1 MSKNLQYRVLWIE
14 DDPNFKD
21 SFEKVAASEGIVMTH
36 YEDWETASSY
46 LNQYIEEIDA
56 VVFDAH
62 CKIRKGETVG
72 NDSFL
77 HIAVVEMLLIF
88 AKHHTVRPWY
98 ILSAGTM
105 NRFSDVTTIIESY
118 RSQYIENWG
127 ELVYTK
133 TRPNVFSK
141 EFSDEF
147 GNPSGPNEMDL
158 LKRIKE
164 VCSQHVH
171 NIALARH
178 RDTLQYIGI
187 HSLIKGH
194 SRKFL
199 LHLLDAFYEP
209 QKYIGYSFAGNPIR
223 RIFECLVRA
232 AVELGIIPEETIAGG
247 NVKCMEASR
256 FLCGENP
263 IDLPYRF
270 GFANER
276 ILDVSES
283 SMLITI
289 LTSTNV
295 GSHESANDY
304 NENDVTLNEDNRDE
318 YAGCALLMCRII
330 KAFGKYAEYHKDRA
344 QNTAK
349 WVKNPNILEGHH
361 GILCKS
367 GNEWFVDECLIS
379 NSRNF
384 FSEGEEIELNDV
396 VFNSNL
402 TSGSPF
408 LFFAKKPKKISSRS

>member
-1 MSKNLQYRVLWIE
+1 MSENLQYRVLWIE

-105 NRFSDVTTIIESY
+105 NRFSDITTIIESY

-133 TRPNVFSK
+133 TRPDVFSK

-147 GNPSGPNEMDL
+147 SNPSGPNEMDL

-164 VCSQHVH
+164 VCSLHVH

-178 RDTLQYIGI
+178 RDTLQYLGI
-187 HSLIKGH
+187 HSLIKG
-194 SRKFL
+194 
-199 LHLLDAFYEP
+199 
-209 QKYIGYSFAGNPIR
+209 QK
-223 RIFECLVRA
+223 
-232 AVELGIIPEETIAGG
+232 
-247 NVKCMEASR
+247 
-256 FLCGENP
+256 
-263 IDLPYRF
+263 
-270 GFANER
+270 
-276 ILDVSES
+276 S
-283 SMLITI
+283 S
-289 LTSTNV
+289 
-295 GSHESANDY
+295 
-304 NENDVTLNEDNRDE
+304 
-318 YAGCALLMCRII
+318 
-330 KAFGKYAEYHKDRA
+330 
-344 QNTAK
+344 
-349 WVKNPNILEGHH
+349 
-361 GILCKS
+361 
-367 GNEWFVDECLIS
+367 
-379 NSRNF
+379 
-384 FSEGEEIELNDV
+384 
-396 VFNSNL
+396 
-402 TSGSPF
+402 
-408 LFFAKKPKKISSRS
+408 

>member
-1 MSKNLQYRVLWIE
+1 MSENLQYRVLWIE

-105 NRFSDVTTIIESY
+105 NRFSDITTIIESY

-133 TRPNVFSK
+133 TRPDVFSK

-147 GNPSGPNEMDL
+147 SNPSGPNEMDL

-164 VCSQHVH
+164 VCSLHVH

-178 RDTLQYIGI
+178 RDTLQYLGI

-199 LHLLDAFYEP
+199 LHLLSAFYEP

-232 AVELGIIPEETIAGG
+232 GVELGIIPEETTAGG

-263 IDLPYRF
+263 KELPYRY
-270 GFANER
+270 GLLGER
-276 ILDVSES
+276 ILDATES

-295 GSHESANDY
+295 ASHESAEDY
-304 NENDVTLNEDNRDE
+304 EENEVTLTEDNRDE
-318 YAGCALLMCRII
+318 FSGCALLMCRVI
-330 KAFGKYAEYHKDRA
+330 KAFGRYAESHKDIEENKFKWKPNP
-344 QNTAK
+344 NTVEGKELTIQSAGNILYAGDCLLPVK
-349 WVKNPNILEGHH
+349 SWLHPGNKVILKDVVLNTDVSAGPFPFFCKNPQTP
-361 GILCKS
+361 K
-367 GNEWFVDECLIS
+367 
-379 NSRNF
+379 
-384 FSEGEEIELNDV
+384 
-396 VFNSNL
+396 
-402 TSGSPF
+402 
-408 LFFAKKPKKISSRS
+408 AKR

>member
-1 MSKNLQYRVLWIE
+1 MSENLQYRVLWIE

-105 NRFSDVTTIIESY
+105 NRFSDITTIIESY

-133 TRPNVFSK
+133 TRPDVFSK

-147 GNPSGPNEMDL
+147 SNPSGPNEMDL

-164 VCSQHVH
+164 VCSLHVH

-178 RDTLQYIGI
+178 RDTLQYLGI

-199 LHLLDAFYEP
+199 LHLLSAFYEP

-232 AVELGIIPEETIAGG
+232 GVELGIIPEETTAGG

-263 IDLPYRF
+263 KELPYRY
-270 GFANER
+270 GLLGER
-276 ILDVSES
+276 ILDATES

-295 GSHESANDY
+295 ASHESAEDY
-304 NENDVTLNEDNRDE
+304 EEDEVTLTEDNRDE
-318 YAGCALLMCRII
+318 FSGCALLMCRVI
-330 KAFGKYAEYHKDRA
+330 KAFGRYAESHKDIEENKFKWKPNP
-344 QNTAK
+344 NTVEGKELTIQSAGNILYAGDCLLPVK
-349 WVKNPNILEGHH
+349 SWLHPGNKVILRDVVLNIDVSAGPFPFFCKNPQTP
-361 GILCKS
+361 K
-367 GNEWFVDECLIS
+367 
-379 NSRNF
+379 
-384 FSEGEEIELNDV
+384 
-396 VFNSNL
+396 
-402 TSGSPF
+402 
-408 LFFAKKPKKISSRS
+408 AKR

>member
-1 MSKNLQYRVLWIE
+1 MSENLQYRVLWIE

-105 NRFSDVTTIIESY
+105 NRFSDITTIIESY

-133 TRPNVFSK
+133 TRPDVFSK

-147 GNPSGPNEMDL
+147 SNPTGPNEMDL

-164 VCSQHVH
+164 VCSLHVH

-178 RDTLQYIGI
+178 RDTLQYLGI

-199 LHLLDAFYEP
+199 LHLLSAFYEP

-232 AVELGIIPEETIAGG
+232 GVELGIIPEETTAGG

-263 IDLPYRF
+263 KELPYRY
-270 GFANER
+270 GLLGER
-276 ILDVSES
+276 ILDATES

-295 GSHESANDY
+295 ASHESAEDY
-304 NENDVTLNEDNRDE
+304 EEDEVTLTEDNRDE
-318 YAGCALLMCRII
+318 FSGCALLMCRVI
-330 KAFGKYAEYHKDRA
+330 KAFGRYAESHRDIDENKSMWKPNP
-344 QNTAK
+344 NTVEGKELTIQAVSNLLFAGNCLLPDK
-349 WVKNPNILEGHH
+349 SWLISGNKVILRDVVLNTSTSADSFPFFCKNPQTP
-361 GILCKS
+361 K
-367 GNEWFVDECLIS
+367 
-379 NSRNF
+379 
-384 FSEGEEIELNDV
+384 
-396 VFNSNL
+396 
-402 TSGSPF
+402 
-408 LFFAKKPKKISSRS
+408 AKR

>member
-1 MSKNLQYRVLWIE
+1 MSENLQYRVLWIE

-105 NRFSDVTTIIESY
+105 NRFSDITTIIESY

-133 TRPNVFSK
+133 TRPDVFSK

-147 GNPSGPNEMDL
+147 SNPSGPNEMDL

-164 VCSQHVH
+164 VCSLHVH

-178 RDTLQYIGI
+178 RDTLQYLGI

-199 LHLLDAFYEP
+199 LHLLSAFYEP

-232 AVELGIIPEETIAGG
+232 GVELGIIPEETTAGG

-263 IDLPYRF
+263 KELPYRY
-270 GFANER
+270 GLLGER
-276 ILDVSES
+276 ILDATES

-295 GSHESANDY
+295 ASHESAEDY
-304 NENDVTLNEDNRDE
+304 EEDEVTLTEDNRDE
-318 YAGCALLMCRII
+318 FSGCALLMCRVI
-330 KAFGKYAEYHKDRA
+330 KAFGRYAESHKDIEENKLKWKPNP
-344 QNTAK
+344 NTVEGKELTIQSAGSILYAGDCLLPVK
-349 WVKNPNILEGHH
+349 SWLHPGNKVILRDVVLNIDVSAGPFPFFCKNPQTP
-361 GILCKS
+361 K
-367 GNEWFVDECLIS
+367 
-379 NSRNF
+379 
-384 FSEGEEIELNDV
+384 
-396 VFNSNL
+396 
-402 TSGSPF
+402 
-408 LFFAKKPKKISSRS
+408 AKR

>member
-1 MSKNLQYRVLWIE
+1 MSENLQYRVLWIE

-105 NRFSDVTTIIESY
+105 NRFSDITTIIESY

-133 TRPNVFSK
+133 TRPDVFSK

-147 GNPSGPNEMDL
+147 SNPSGPNEMDL

-164 VCSQHVH
+164 VCSLHVH

-178 RDTLQYIGI
+178 RDTLQYLGI

-199 LHLLDAFYEP
+199 LHLLSAFYEP
-209 QKYIGYSFAGNPIR
+209 KKYIGYSFAGNPIR

-232 AVELGIIPEETIAGG
+232 GVELGIIPEETTAGG

-263 IDLPYRF
+263 KELPYRY
-270 GFANER
+270 GLLGER
-276 ILDVSES
+276 ILDAPES

-295 GSHESANDY
+295 ASHESAEDY
-304 NENDVTLNEDNRDE
+304 EEDEVTLTEDNRDE
-318 YAGCALLMCRII
+318 FSGCALLMCRVI
-330 KAFGKYAEYHKDRA
+330 KAFGRYAESHKDIEENKFKWKPNP
-344 QNTAK
+344 NTVEGKELTIQSAGNILYAGDCLLPVK
-349 WVKNPNILEGHH
+349 SWLHPGNKVILKDVVLNTDVSAGPFPFFCKNPQTP
-361 GILCKS
+361 K
-367 GNEWFVDECLIS
+367 
-379 NSRNF
+379 
-384 FSEGEEIELNDV
+384 
-396 VFNSNL
+396 
-402 TSGSPF
+402 
-408 LFFAKKPKKISSRS
+408 AKR

>member
-1 MSKNLQYRVLWIE
+1 MSENLQYRVLWIE

-105 NRFSDVTTIIESY
+105 NRFSDITTIIESY

-133 TRPNVFSK
+133 TRPDVFSK

-147 GNPSGPNEMDL
+147 SNPSGPNEMDL

-164 VCSQHVH
+164 VCSLHVH

-178 RDTLQYIGI
+178 RDTLQYLGI

-199 LHLLDAFYEP
+199 LHLLSAFYEP

-232 AVELGIIPEETIAGG
+232 GVELGIIPEETTAGG

-263 IDLPYRF
+263 KELPYRY
-270 GFANER
+270 GLLGER
-276 ILDVSES
+276 ILDATES

-295 GSHESANDY
+295 ASHESAEDY
-304 NENDVTLNEDNRDE
+304 EEDEVTLTEDNRDE
-318 YAGCALLMCRII
+318 FSGCALLMCRVI
-330 KAFGKYAEYHKDRA
+330 KAFGRYAESHRDIDENKSMWKPNP
-344 QNTAK
+344 NTVEGKELTIQAVSNLLFVGNCLLPDK
-349 WVKNPNILEGHH
+349 SWLISGNKVILRDVVLNTSTSADSFPFFCKNPQTP
-361 GILCKS
+361 K
-367 GNEWFVDECLIS
+367 
-379 NSRNF
+379 
-384 FSEGEEIELNDV
+384 
-396 VFNSNL
+396 
-402 TSGSPF
+402 
-408 LFFAKKPKKISSRS
+408 AKR

>member
-1 MSKNLQYRVLWIE
+1 MSEKLQYRVLWIE

-21 SFEKVAASEGIVMTH
+21 SFEKVAASEGVVMTH

-88 AKHHTVRPWY
+88 AKHHTIRPWY

-178 RDTLQYIGI
+178 RDTLQYLGI

-199 LHLLDAFYEP
+199 LHLLGAFYEP

-232 AVELGIIPEETIAGG
+232 GVELGIIPEEAIVGG

-263 IDLPYRF
+263 IDLPYRY
-270 GFANER
+270 GLANER

-295 GSHESANDY
+295 GSHESAQDY
-304 NENDVTLNEDNRDE
+304 KENDVTLNEDNRDE
-318 YAGCALLMCRII
+318 YAGCALLTCRII
-330 KAFGKYAEYHKDRA
+330 KAFGKYAESHKDRTR
-344 QNTAK
+344 NTAK
-349 WVKNPNILEGHH
+349 WVKNPNTLEGHR

-367 GNEWFVDECLIS
+367 GNEWFVEDCLIP
-379 NSRNF
+379 NSKNSF
-384 FSEGEEIELNDV
+384 LEGEEIELNDI

-408 LFFAKKPKKISSRS
+408 LFFAKRPKKIRNK

>member
-1 MSKNLQYRVLWIE
+1 MSENLQYRVLWIE

-105 NRFSDVTTIIESY
+105 NRFSDITTIIESY
-118 RSQYIENWG
+118 RCQYIENWG

-133 TRPNVFSK
+133 TRPDVFSK

-147 GNPSGPNEMDL
+147 SNPSGPNEMDL

-164 VCSQHVH
+164 VCSLHVH

-178 RDTLQYIGI
+178 RDTLQYLGI

-199 LHLLDAFYEP
+199 LHLLSAFYEP

-232 AVELGIIPEETIAGG
+232 GVELGIIPEETTAGG

-263 IDLPYRF
+263 KELPYRY
-270 GFANER
+270 GLLGER
-276 ILDVSES
+276 ILDATES

-295 GSHESANDY
+295 ASHESAEDY
-304 NENDVTLNEDNRDE
+304 EEDEVTLTEDNRDE
-318 YAGCALLMCRII
+318 FSGCALLMCRVI
-330 KAFGKYAEYHKDRA
+330 KAFGRYAESHKDIEENKFKWKPNP
-344 QNTAK
+344 NTVEGKELTIQSAGNILYAGDCLLPIK
-349 WVKNPNILEGHH
+349 SWLHPGNKVILKDVVLNTDVSAGPFPFFCKNPQTP
-361 GILCKS
+361 K
-367 GNEWFVDECLIS
+367 
-379 NSRNF
+379 
-384 FSEGEEIELNDV
+384 
-396 VFNSNL
+396 
-402 TSGSPF
+402 
-408 LFFAKKPKKISSRS
+408 AKR

>member
-1 MSKNLQYRVLWIE
+1 MSENLQYRVLWIE

-105 NRFSDVTTIIESY
+105 NRFSDITTIIESY

-133 TRPNVFSK
+133 TRPDVFSK

-147 GNPSGPNEMDL
+147 SNPSGPNEMDL

-164 VCSQHVH
+164 VCSLHVH

-178 RDTLQYIGI
+178 RDTLQYLGI

-199 LHLLDAFYEP
+199 LHLLSAFYEP

-232 AVELGIIPEETIAGG
+232 GVELGIIPEETTAGG

-263 IDLPYRF
+263 KELPYRY
-270 GFANER
+270 GLLGER
-276 ILDVSES
+276 ILDATES

-295 GSHESANDY
+295 ASHESSEDY
-304 NENDVTLNEDNRDE
+304 EEDEVTLTEDNRDE
-318 YAGCALLMCRII
+318 FSGCALLMCRVI
-330 KAFGKYAEYHKDRA
+330 KAFGRYAESHKDIEENKLKWKPNP
-344 QNTAK
+344 NTVEGKELTIQSAGSILYAGDCLLPVK
-349 WVKNPNILEGHH
+349 SWLHPGNKVILRDVVLNIDVSAGPFPFFCKNPQTP
-361 GILCKS
+361 K
-367 GNEWFVDECLIS
+367 
-379 NSRNF
+379 
-384 FSEGEEIELNDV
+384 
-396 VFNSNL
+396 
-402 TSGSPF
+402 
-408 LFFAKKPKKISSRS
+408 AKR

>member
-1 MSKNLQYRVLWIE
+1 MSEKLQYQVLWIE

-21 SFEKVAASEGIVMTH
+21 SFEKVAASEGVVMTH

-133 TRPNVFSK
+133 TRPNIFSK

-147 GNPSGPNEMDL
+147 GNPSGPNEIDL

-178 RDTLQYIGI
+178 RDTLQYLGI

-199 LHLLDAFYEP
+199 LHLLGAFYEP

-232 AVELGIIPEETIAGG
+232 GVELGIIPEETISGG

-263 IDLPYRF
+263 IELPYRY
-270 GFANER
+270 GLSNER
-276 ILDVSES
+276 ILDISES

-304 NENDVTLNEDNRDE
+304 KENDVTLNEDNRDE

-330 KAFGKYAEYHKDRA
+330 KAFGKYAESHKDKA
-344 QNTAK
+344 QNIAK
-349 WVKNPNILEGHH
+349 WIKNPNTLEEYH

-367 GNEWFVDECLIS
+367 GNEWFVDDCLIS

-384 FSEGEEIELNDV
+384 FSEGDEIELNDI

-408 LFFAKKPKKISSRS
+408 LFFAKRPKKFRNK

>member
-1 MSKNLQYRVLWIE
+1 MSENLQYRVLWIE

-105 NRFSDVTTIIESY
+105 NRFSDITTIIESY

-133 TRPNVFSK
+133 TRPDVFSK

-147 GNPSGPNEMDL
+147 SNPSGPNEMDL

-164 VCSQHVH
+164 VCSLHVH

-178 RDTLQYIGI
+178 RDTLQYLGI
-187 HSLIKGH
+187 HSIIKGH

-199 LHLLDAFYEP
+199 LHLLSASYEP

-232 AVELGIIPEETIAGG
+232 GVELGIIPEETTAGG

-263 IDLPYRF
+263 KELPYRY
-270 GFANER
+270 GLLGER
-276 ILDVSES
+276 ILDATES

-295 GSHESANDY
+295 ASHESAEDY
-304 NENDVTLNEDNRDE
+304 EEDEVTLTEDNRDE
-318 YAGCALLMCRII
+318 FSGCALLMCRVI
-330 KAFGKYAEYHKDRA
+330 KAFGRYAESHRDIDENKSMWKPNP
-344 QNTAK
+344 NTVEGKELTIQAVSNLLFAGNCLLPDK
-349 WVKNPNILEGHH
+349 SWLIPGNKVILRDVVLNTSTSADSFPFFCKNPQTP
-361 GILCKS
+361 K
-367 GNEWFVDECLIS
+367 
-379 NSRNF
+379 
-384 FSEGEEIELNDV
+384 
-396 VFNSNL
+396 
-402 TSGSPF
+402 
-408 LFFAKKPKKISSRS
+408 AKR

>member
-1 MSKNLQYRVLWIE
+1 MSENLQYRVLWIE

-36 YEDWETASSY
+36 YEDWDTASSY

-62 CKIRKGETVG
+62 CKIREGETVG

-133 TRPNVFSK
+133 TRPDVFSK

-178 RDTLQYIGI
+178 RDTLQYLGI

-232 AVELGIIPEETIAGG
+232 GVELGIIPEETIAGG

-367 GNEWFVDECLIS
+367 GKEWFVDDCLIS

-396 VFNSNL
+396 VFNGNL

-408 LFFAKKPKKISSRS
+408 LFFAKKPKKISSRP

>member
-1 MSKNLQYRVLWIE
+1 MQYRVLWIE

-21 SFEKVAASEGIVMTH
+21 SFEKVAASEGVVMTH

-88 AKHHTVRPWY
+88 AKHHTIRPWY

-178 RDTLQYIGI
+178 RDTLQYLGI

-199 LHLLDAFYEP
+199 LHLLGAFYEP

-232 AVELGIIPEETIAGG
+232 GVELGIIPEEAIVGG

-263 IDLPYRF
+263 IDLPYRY
-270 GFANER
+270 GLANER

-295 GSHESANDY
+295 GSHESAQDY
-304 NENDVTLNEDNRDE
+304 KENDVTLNEDNRDE
-318 YAGCALLMCRII
+318 YAGCALLTCRII
-330 KAFGKYAEYHKDRA
+330 KAFGKYAESHKDRTR
-344 QNTAK
+344 NTAK
-349 WVKNPNILEGHH
+349 WVKNPNTLEGHR

-367 GNEWFVDECLIS
+367 GNEWFVEDCLIP
-379 NSRNF
+379 NSKNSF
-384 FSEGEEIELNDV
+384 LEGEEIELNDI

-408 LFFAKKPKKISSRS
+408 LFFAKRPKKIRNK

>member
-1 MSKNLQYRVLWIE
+1 MSENLQYRVLWIE

-105 NRFSDVTTIIESY
+105 NRFSDITTIIESY

-133 TRPNVFSK
+133 TRPDVFSK

-147 GNPSGPNEMDL
+147 SNPSGPNEMDL

-164 VCSQHVH
+164 ICSLHVH

-178 RDTLQYIGI
+178 RDTLQYLGI

-199 LHLLDAFYEP
+199 LHLLSAFYEP

-232 AVELGIIPEETIAGG
+232 GVELGIIPEETTAGG

-263 IDLPYRF
+263 KELPYRY
-270 GFANER
+270 GLLGER
-276 ILDVSES
+276 ILDATES

-295 GSHESANDY
+295 ASHESAEDY
-304 NENDVTLNEDNRDE
+304 EEDEVTLTEDNRDE
-318 YAGCALLMCRII
+318 FSGYALLMCRVI
-330 KAFGKYAEYHKDRA
+330 KAFGRYAESHRDIDENKSMWKPNP
-344 QNTAK
+344 NTVEGKELTIQAVSNLLFAGNCLLPDK
-349 WVKNPNILEGHH
+349 SWLISGNKVILRDVVLNTSTSADSFPFFCKNPQTP
-361 GILCKS
+361 K
-367 GNEWFVDECLIS
+367 
-379 NSRNF
+379 
-384 FSEGEEIELNDV
+384 
-396 VFNSNL
+396 
-402 TSGSPF
+402 
-408 LFFAKKPKKISSRS
+408 AKR

>member
-1 MSKNLQYRVLWIE
+1 MSEKLQYRVLWIE

-21 SFEKVAASEGIVMTH
+21 SFEKVAASEGVVMTH

-147 GNPSGPNEMDL
+147 GNPSCPNEIDL

-178 RDTLQYIGI
+178 RDTLQYLGI

-199 LHLLDAFYEP
+199 LHLLGAFYEP

-232 AVELGIIPEETIAGG
+232 GVELGIIPEETISGG

-263 IDLPYRF
+263 IDLPYRY
-270 GFANER
+270 GLSNER

-295 GSHESANDY
+295 GSHESAHDY
-304 NENDVTLNEDNRDE
+304 KENDVTLNEDNRDE

-330 KAFGKYAEYHKDRA
+330 KAFGKYAESHKDKTR
-344 QNTAK
+344 NTAK
-349 WVKNPNILEGHH
+349 WVKNPNTLEGHR

-367 GNEWFVDECLIS
+367 GNEWFVEDCLIP
-379 NSRNF
+379 NSKNSF
-384 FSEGEEIELNDV
+384 LEGEEIELNDI

-408 LFFAKKPKKISSRS
+408 LFFAKRPKKIRNK

>member
-1 MSKNLQYRVLWIE
+1 MSENLQYRVLWIE

-105 NRFSDVTTIIESY
+105 NRFSDITTIIESY

-133 TRPNVFSK
+133 TRPDVFSK

-147 GNPSGPNEMDL
+147 SNPSGPNEMDL

-164 VCSQHVH
+164 VCSLHVH

-178 RDTLQYIGI
+178 RDTLQYLGI

-199 LHLLDAFYEP
+199 LHLLSAFYEP

-232 AVELGIIPEETIAGG
+232 GVELGIIPEETTAGG

-263 IDLPYRF
+263 KELPYRY
-270 GFANER
+270 GLLGER
-276 ILDVSES
+276 ILDATES

-295 GSHESANDY
+295 ASHESAEDY
-304 NENDVTLNEDNRDE
+304 EEDEVTLTEDNRDE
-318 YAGCALLMCRII
+318 FSGCALLMCRVI
-330 KAFGKYAEYHKDRA
+330 KAFGRYAESHKDIEENKLKWKPNP
-344 QNTAK
+344 NTVEGKELTIQSAGSILYAGDCLLPVK
-349 WVKNPNILEGHH
+349 SWLHPGNKVILRDVVLNIDVLAGPFPFFCKNPQTP
-361 GILCKS
+361 K
-367 GNEWFVDECLIS
+367 
-379 NSRNF
+379 
-384 FSEGEEIELNDV
+384 
-396 VFNSNL
+396 
-402 TSGSPF
+402 
-408 LFFAKKPKKISSRS
+408 AKR

>member
-1 MSKNLQYRVLWIE
+1 MSENLQYRVLWIE
-14 DDPNFKD
+14 DNPNFKD

-105 NRFSDVTTIIESY
+105 NRFSDITTIIESY

-133 TRPNVFSK
+133 TRPDVFSK

-147 GNPSGPNEMDL
+147 SYPSGPNEMDL

-164 VCSQHVH
+164 VCSLHVH

-178 RDTLQYIGI
+178 RDTLQYLGI

-199 LHLLDAFYEP
+199 LHLLSAFYEP

-232 AVELGIIPEETIAGG
+232 GVELGIIPEETTAGG

-263 IDLPYRF
+263 KELPYRY
-270 GFANER
+270 GLLGER
-276 ILDVSES
+276 ILDATES

-295 GSHESANDY
+295 ASHESAEDY
-304 NENDVTLNEDNRDE
+304 EEDEVTLTEDNRDE
-318 YAGCALLMCRII
+318 FSGCALLMCRVI
-330 KAFGKYAEYHKDRA
+330 KAFGRYAESHKDIEENKFKWKPNP
-344 QNTAK
+344 NTVEGKELTIQSAGNILYAGDCLLPVK
-349 WVKNPNILEGHH
+349 SWLHPGNKVILKDVVLNTDVSAGPFPFFCKNPQTP
-361 GILCKS
+361 K
-367 GNEWFVDECLIS
+367 
-379 NSRNF
+379 
-384 FSEGEEIELNDV
+384 
-396 VFNSNL
+396 
-402 TSGSPF
+402 
-408 LFFAKKPKKISSRS
+408 AKR

>member
-1 MSKNLQYRVLWIE
+1 MSEKLQYRVLWIE

-21 SFEKVAASEGIVMTH
+21 SFEKVAASEGVVMTH

-72 NDSFL
+72 NDNFL

-105 NRFSDVTTIIESY
+105 NHFSNVTSIIESY
-118 RSQYIENWG
+118 HSQYIENWG

-147 GNPSGPNEMDL
+147 GNGSGPNEIDL
-158 LKRIKE
+158 LKQIKE
-164 VCSQHVH
+164 VCSKHTH
-171 NIALARH
+171 NTALARH
-178 RDTLQYIGI
+178 RDTLQYLGK

-199 LHLLDAFYEP
+199 LHLLSAFYEP

-232 AVELGIIPEETIAGG
+232 GVELGIIPEETIAGG

-263 IDLPYRF
+263 IDLPYRY

-283 SMLITI
+283 SMLIAI

-304 NENDVTLNEDNRDE
+304 KENDVTLNEDNRDE

-330 KAFGKYAEYHKDRA
+330 KAFGKYAESHKDRA

-349 WVKNPNILEGHH
+349 WIKNPNTLEGHR

-367 GNEWFVDECLIS
+367 GNEWFVENCLIP
-379 NSRNF
+379 NSKNSF
-384 FSEGEEIELNDV
+384 LEGEEIELNDI

-408 LFFAKKPKKISSRS
+408 LFFAKRPKKIRNK

>member
-1 MSKNLQYRVLWIE
+1 MSENLQYRVLWIE

-62 CKIRKGETVG
+62 CKIREGETVG

-178 RDTLQYIGI
+178 RDTLQYLGI

-232 AVELGIIPEETIAGG
+232 GVELGIIPEETIAGG

-367 GNEWFVDECLIS
+367 GNEWFVDDCLIS

-408 LFFAKKPKKISSRS
+408 LFFAKKPKKISSRP

>member
-1 MSKNLQYRVLWIE
+1 M
-14 DDPNFKD
+14 
-21 SFEKVAASEGIVMTH
+21 
-36 YEDWETASSY
+36 
-46 LNQYIEEIDA
+46 
-56 VVFDAH
+56 
-62 CKIRKGETVG
+62 G

-105 NRFSDVTTIIESY
+105 NRFSDITTIIESY

-133 TRPNVFSK
+133 TRPDVFSK

-147 GNPSGPNEMDL
+147 SNPSGPNEMDL

-164 VCSQHVH
+164 VCSLHVH

-178 RDTLQYIGI
+178 RDTLQYLGI

-199 LHLLDAFYEP
+199 LHLLSAFYEP

-232 AVELGIIPEETIAGG
+232 GVELGIIPEETTAGG

-263 IDLPYRF
+263 KELPYRY
-270 GFANER
+270 GLLGER
-276 ILDVSES
+276 ILDATES

-295 GSHESANDY
+295 ASHESAEDY
-304 NENDVTLNEDNRDE
+304 EEDEVTLTEDNRDE
-318 YAGCALLMCRII
+318 FSGCALLMCRVI
-330 KAFGKYAEYHKDRA
+330 KAFGRYAESHRDIDENKSMWKPNP
-344 QNTAK
+344 NTVEGKELTIQAVSNLLFAGNCLLPDK
-349 WVKNPNILEGHH
+349 SWLISGNKVILRDVVLNTSTSADSFPFFCKNPQTP
-361 GILCKS
+361 K
-367 GNEWFVDECLIS
+367 
-379 NSRNF
+379 
-384 FSEGEEIELNDV
+384 
-396 VFNSNL
+396 
-402 TSGSPF
+402 
-408 LFFAKKPKKISSRS
+408 AKR

>member
-1 MSKNLQYRVLWIE
+1 MSEKLQYQVLWIE

-21 SFEKVAASEGIVMTH
+21 SFEKVAASEGVVMTH

-133 TRPNVFSK
+133 TRPNIFSK

-147 GNPSGPNEMDL
+147 GNPSGPNEIDL

-178 RDTLQYIGI
+178 RDTLQYLGI

-199 LHLLDAFYEP
+199 LHLLGAFYEP

-232 AVELGIIPEETIAGG
+232 GVELGIIPEETISGG

-263 IDLPYRF
+263 IELPYRY
-270 GFANER
+270 GLSNER
-276 ILDVSES
+276 ILDISES

-304 NENDVTLNEDNRDE
+304 KENDVTLNEDNRDE

-330 KAFGKYAEYHKDRA
+330 KAFGKYAESHKDKA
-344 QNTAK
+344 QNIAK
-349 WVKNPNILEGHH
+349 WIKNPNTLEEHH

-367 GNEWFVDECLIS
+367 GNEWFVDDCLIS

-384 FSEGEEIELNDV
+384 FSEGDEIELNDI

-408 LFFAKKPKKISSRS
+408 LFFAKRPKKFRNK

>member
-1 MSKNLQYRVLWIE
+1 MSENLQYRVLWIE

-105 NRFSDVTTIIESY
+105 NRFSDITTIIESY

-133 TRPNVFSK
+133 TRPDVFSK

-147 GNPSGPNEMDL
+147 SNPSGPNEMDL

-164 VCSQHVH
+164 VCSLHVH

-178 RDTLQYIGI
+178 RDTLQYLGI

-199 LHLLDAFYEP
+199 LHLLSAFYEP

-232 AVELGIIPEETIAGG
+232 GVELGIIPEETTAGG

-263 IDLPYRF
+263 KELPYRY
-270 GFANER
+270 GLLGER
-276 ILDVSES
+276 ILDATES

-295 GSHESANDY
+295 ASHESAEDY
-304 NENDVTLNEDNRDE
+304 EEDEVTLTEDNRDE
-318 YAGCALLMCRII
+318 FSGCALLMCRVI
-330 KAFGKYAEYHKDRA
+330 KAFGRYAESHKDIEENKFKWKPNP
-344 QNTAK
+344 NTVEGKELTIQSAGNILYAGDCLLPVK
-349 WVKNPNILEGHH
+349 SWLHPGNKVILKDVVLNTDVSAGPFPFFCKNPQTP
-361 GILCKS
+361 K
-367 GNEWFVDECLIS
+367 
-379 NSRNF
+379 
-384 FSEGEEIELNDV
+384 
-396 VFNSNL
+396 
-402 TSGSPF
+402 
-408 LFFAKKPKKISSRS
+408 AKR

>member
-1 MSKNLQYRVLWIE
+1 MSENLQYRVLWIE
-14 DDPNFKD
+14 DDPNFKV

-56 VVFDAH
+56 VVFDAY
-62 CKIRKGETVG
+62 CKIRKRETVG

-147 GNPSGPNEMDL
+147 GNPSSPNEMDL
-158 LKRIKE
+158 LKKIKE
-164 VCSQHVH
+164 VCSHQVH

-178 RDTLQYIGI
+178 RDTLQYLGI

-232 AVELGIIPEETIAGG
+232 GVELGIIPEETIAGG

-330 KAFGKYAEYHKDRA
+330 KAFGKYAEYHKDKA

-349 WVKNPNILEGHH
+349 WIKNPSILEGHH

-367 GNEWFVDECLIS
+367 GNEWFVDDCLIS

-396 VFNSNL
+396 VFNSKL

-408 LFFAKKPKKISSRS
+408 LFFAKKPKKISSKP

>member
-1 MSKNLQYRVLWIE
+1 MSENLQYRVLWIE

-105 NRFSDVTTIIESY
+105 NRFSDITTIIESY

-133 TRPNVFSK
+133 TRPDVFSK

-147 GNPSGPNEMDL
+147 SNPSGPNEMDL

-164 VCSQHVH
+164 VCSLHVH

-178 RDTLQYIGI
+178 RDTLQYLGI

-199 LHLLDAFYEP
+199 LHLLSAFYEP

-232 AVELGIIPEETIAGG
+232 GVELGIIPEETTAGG

-263 IDLPYRF
+263 KELPYRY
-270 GFANER
+270 GLLGER
-276 ILDVSES
+276 ILDATES

-295 GSHESANDY
+295 ASHESAEDY
-304 NENDVTLNEDNRDE
+304 EEDEVTLTEDNRDE
-318 YAGCALLMCRII
+318 FSGCALLMCRVI
-330 KAFGKYAEYHKDRA
+330 KAFGRYAESHRDIDENKSMWKPNP
-344 QNTAK
+344 NTVEGKELTIQAVSNLLFAGNCLLPDK
-349 WVKNPNILEGHH
+349 SWLIPGNKVILRDVVLNTSTSADSFPFFCKNPQTP
-361 GILCKS
+361 K
-367 GNEWFVDECLIS
+367 
-379 NSRNF
+379 
-384 FSEGEEIELNDV
+384 
-396 VFNSNL
+396 
-402 TSGSPF
+402 
-408 LFFAKKPKKISSRS
+408 AKR

>member
-1 MSKNLQYRVLWIE
+1 MSENLQYRVLWIE

-105 NRFSDVTTIIESY
+105 NRFSDITTIIESY
-118 RSQYIENWG
+118 RCQYIENWG

-133 TRPNVFSK
+133 TRPDVFSK

-147 GNPSGPNEMDL
+147 SNPSGPNEMDL

-164 VCSQHVH
+164 VCSLHVH

-178 RDTLQYIGI
+178 RDTLQYLGI

-199 LHLLDAFYEP
+199 LHLLSAFYEP

-232 AVELGIIPEETIAGG
+232 GVELGIIPEETTAGG

-263 IDLPYRF
+263 KELPYRY
-270 GFANER
+270 GQLGER
-276 ILDVSES
+276 ILDATES

-295 GSHESANDY
+295 ASHESAEDY
-304 NENDVTLNEDNRDE
+304 EEDEVTLTEDNRDE
-318 YAGCALLMCRII
+318 FSGCALLMCRVI
-330 KAFGKYAEYHKDRA
+330 KAFGRYAESHKDIEENKFKWKPNPSTVEGKELTIQSA
-344 QNTAK
+344 GNILYAGDCLLPVKSWLHPGNKVILKDVVLNTDVSAGPFPFFC
-349 WVKNPNILEGHH
+349 KNPQTP
-361 GILCKS
+361 K
-367 GNEWFVDECLIS
+367 
-379 NSRNF
+379 
-384 FSEGEEIELNDV
+384 
-396 VFNSNL
+396 
-402 TSGSPF
+402 
-408 LFFAKKPKKISSRS
+408 AKR

>member
-1 MSKNLQYRVLWIE
+1 MSENLQYRVLWIE

-105 NRFSDVTTIIESY
+105 NRFSDITTIIESY

-133 TRPNVFSK
+133 TRPDVFSK

-147 GNPSGPNEMDL
+147 SNPSGPNEMDL

-164 VCSQHVH
+164 VCSLHVH

-178 RDTLQYIGI
+178 RDTLQYLGI

-199 LHLLDAFYEP
+199 LHLLSAFYEP

-232 AVELGIIPEETIAGG
+232 GVELGIIPEETTAGG

-263 IDLPYRF
+263 KELPYRY
-270 GFANER
+270 GLLGER
-276 ILDVSES
+276 ILDATES

-295 GSHESANDY
+295 ASHESAEDY
-304 NENDVTLNEDNRDE
+304 EEDEVTLTEDNRDE
-318 YAGCALLMCRII
+318 FSGCALLMCRVI
-330 KAFGKYAEYHKDRA
+330 KAFGRYAESHRDIDENKSMWKPNP
-344 QNTAK
+344 NTVEGKELTIQAVSNLLFAGNCLLPDK
-349 WVKNPNILEGHH
+349 SWLISGNKVILRDVVLNTSTSADSFPFFCKNPQTP
-361 GILCKS
+361 K
-367 GNEWFVDECLIS
+367 
-379 NSRNF
+379 
-384 FSEGEEIELNDV
+384 
-396 VFNSNL
+396 
-402 TSGSPF
+402 
-408 LFFAKKPKKISSRS
+408 AKR

>member
-1 MSKNLQYRVLWIE
+1 MSENLQYRVLWIE

-147 GNPSGPNEMDL
+147 GNSSGPNEMDL

-178 RDTLQYIGI
+178 RDTLQYLGI

-232 AVELGIIPEETIAGG
+232 GVELGIIPEETIAGG

-276 ILDVSES
+276 IFDVSES

-349 WVKNPNILEGHH
+349 WVKNPSILEGHH

-367 GNEWFVDECLIS
+367 GNEWFVDDCLIS

-408 LFFAKKPKKISSRS
+408 LFFAKKPKKISSRP

>member
-1 MSKNLQYRVLWIE
+1 MSENLQYRVLWIE

-105 NRFSDVTTIIESY
+105 NRFSDITTIIESY

-133 TRPNVFSK
+133 TRPDVFSK

-147 GNPSGPNEMDL
+147 SNPSGPNEMDL

-164 VCSQHVH
+164 VCSLHVH

-178 RDTLQYIGI
+178 RDTLQYLGI

-199 LHLLDAFYEP
+199 LHLLSAFYEP

-232 AVELGIIPEETIAGG
+232 GVELGIIPEETTAGG

-263 IDLPYRF
+263 KELPYRY
-270 GFANER
+270 GLLGER
-276 ILDVSES
+276 ILDATES

-295 GSHESANDY
+295 ASHESAEDY
-304 NENDVTLNEDNRDE
+304 EEDEVTLTEDNRDE
-318 YAGCALLMCRII
+318 FSGCALLMCRVI
-330 KAFGKYAEYHKDRA
+330 KAFGRYAESHRDINENKSMWKPNP
-344 QNTAK
+344 NTVEGKELTIQAVSNLLFAGNCLLPDK
-349 WVKNPNILEGHH
+349 SWLISGNKVILRDVVLNTSTSADSFPFFCKNPQTP
-361 GILCKS
+361 K
-367 GNEWFVDECLIS
+367 
-379 NSRNF
+379 
-384 FSEGEEIELNDV
+384 
-396 VFNSNL
+396 
-402 TSGSPF
+402 
-408 LFFAKKPKKISSRS
+408 AKR